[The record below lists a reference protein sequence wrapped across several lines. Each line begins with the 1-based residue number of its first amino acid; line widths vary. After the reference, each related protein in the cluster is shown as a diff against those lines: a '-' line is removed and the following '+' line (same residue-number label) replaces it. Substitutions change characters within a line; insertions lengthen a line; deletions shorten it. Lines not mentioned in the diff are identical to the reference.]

1 MKLKKADIKI
11 VVAAHKPYQMPV
23 DKMYLP
29 VQAIFVM
36 MKAKIYHIRTRI
48 IVN

>member
-1 MKLKKADIKI
+1 MELKKADIKI

-29 VQAIFVM
+29 VQVGASGKEIYQ
-36 MKAKIYHIRTRI
+36 KIQHR
-48 IVN
+48 